1 MSYSD
6 RLVVYSLPS
15 AMICEIGNH
24 RLVDEFVLHVDES
37 EL

>member
-1 MSYSD
+1 MSPSD
-6 RLVVYSLPS
+6 RLVVYSLPT

-24 RLVDEFVLHVDES
+24 RLVDEFVLPVES